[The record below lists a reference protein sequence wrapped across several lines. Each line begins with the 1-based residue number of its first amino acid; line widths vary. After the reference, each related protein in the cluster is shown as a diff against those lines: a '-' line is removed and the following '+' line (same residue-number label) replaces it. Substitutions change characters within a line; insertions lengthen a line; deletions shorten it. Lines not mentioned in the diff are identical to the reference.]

1 VIKSNVTE
9 RLKSK
14 NKMGSDFSINSRV
27 ESKIHRIISETVI
40 HNIKDPRLRN
50 VSINEVRL
58 SSDLSHAKVY
68 CSSIGI
74 SESDSNKVIGLMT
87 KASGIFKRNIGQ
99 RVSLKKIPELN
110 FIFDEHEKYANQLS
124 DLIDSTI
131 KNDSER

>member
-1 VIKSNVTE
+1 
-9 RLKSK
+9 
-14 NKMGSDFSINSRV
+14 MGNDFSINSRV

-40 HNIKDPRLRN
+40 HDIKDPRLKN

-58 SSDLSHAKVY
+58 SSDLSHAKIY
-68 CSSIGI
+68 CSPIGI

-110 FIFDEHEKYANQLS
+110 FIFDDHEKYANQLS